1 MPTKVPE
8 SIPEYIRTAQQTAR
22 WMQQCRLNQTQAA
35 RALGKSQSALANQLR
50 LLRLPTAVQQ
60 SLALHRLSQR
70 HARAL
75 LRLPTQAQQLAA
87 IETIVRHGLNVAQ
100 TEVYID
106 TLQAAPHS
114 PALCR
119 FLSELRHLLTRLH
132 TAGIPV
138 KLTHTRS
145 GTALKI
151 TIEIDAGK
159 G

>member
-8 SIPEYIRTAQQTAR
+8 SVPEYIRAAQQTAR
-22 WMQQCRLNQTQAA
+22 WMRQCRLNQTQAA

-50 LLRLPTAVQQ
+50 LLRLSAEVQQ
-60 SLALHRLSQR
+60 SLALHHLSQR

-87 IETIVRHGLNVAQ
+87 IEAIVRHGLNVAQ
-100 TEVYID
+100 TEAYID
-106 TLQAAPHS
+106 TLQSVPNS

-119 FLSELRHLLTRLH
+119 FLSELRQLFTRLRA
-132 TAGIPV
+132 AGVPV
-138 KLTHTRS
+138 KLTHTRF
-145 GTALKI
+145 GTKLKI